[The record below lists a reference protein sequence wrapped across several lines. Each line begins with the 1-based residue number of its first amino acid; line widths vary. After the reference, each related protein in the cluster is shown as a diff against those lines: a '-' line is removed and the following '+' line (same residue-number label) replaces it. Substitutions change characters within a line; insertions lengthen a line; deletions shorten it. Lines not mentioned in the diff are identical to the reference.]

1 MRPLVVST
9 ALVAAL
15 VAALAAPG
23 HADTLPPTVA
33 VGVPTLTDVVV
44 ENYGQTEIKVDDGS
58 DGKDVVIAG
67 KHWTTRLDASRL
79 PGDDRA
85 KWTALVGALQK
96 AGWQLALSRRDW
108 NPPYASMKLVKAG
121 KESWLFMWVGD
132 DTSLEVVEKGDPT
145 VKLALAPPTDGTG
158 KLRDGDDF
166 PFLKRFPGAK
176 LSTTSHDEAPFL
188 VALDADKDPVAIASA
203 TTIKRY
209 DLPAH
214 TSGLEEVVVYRDAL
228 KAAGWTI
235 VDLNIA
241 VTTGDPNLTAHYA
254 KGAVDVWAHV
264 HAGGTLQVADA
275 GAERA
280 STKLKA
286 ELDRVCKV
294 AIYGVHFDFDKATL
308 RPDAAPALDAIA
320 RLLTDYKD
328 LKVELGGHTDNV
340 GDRAYN
346 QKLSEQRVGSVKVWL
361 VKKGIVA
368 DRMTTRGY
376 ADTEPVVPNDSP
388 ANQARNRRVELKRLD
403 CKAK

>member
-1 MRPLVVST
+1 MRSLLILTV
-9 ALVAAL
+9 
-15 VAALAAPG
+15 LAAAA
-23 HADTLPPTVA
+23 HADPLPPSVA
-33 VGVPTLTDVVV
+33 LPVPPLTDVVV
-44 ENYGQTEIKVDDGS
+44 ENYGQTSIKVDDGS
-58 DGKDVVIAG
+58 DGQDVVIAG
-67 KHWTTRLDASRL
+67 KHWTTRLDASKL
-79 PGDDRA
+79 AGDERA
-85 KWTALVGALQK
+85 KWTTLVGALQK
-96 AGWQLALSRRDW
+96 AGWQLSLSRRDW

-145 VKLALAPPTDGTG
+145 VHLALPAPADGAARIG
-158 KLRDGDDF
+158 DQDDF

-188 VALDADKDPVAIASA
+188 VALDADKDPVAVASA
-203 TTIKRY
+203 STIKRY
-209 DLPAH
+209 DLPAR

-254 KGAVDVWAHV
+254 RGAVDLWAHV
-264 HAGGTLQVADA
+264 HAGGMLQIADA
-275 GAERA
+275 GAERT
-280 STKLKA
+280 SSKLKA
-286 ELDRVCKV
+286 ELDRACKV

-308 RPDAAPALDAIA
+308 RPDASPALDAIA

-340 GDRAYN
+340 GERTYN
-346 QKLSEQRVGSVKVWL
+346 QKLSEQRVGSVKAWL

-376 ADTEPVVPNDSP
+376 ADTEPVVPNDSAP
-388 ANQARNRRVELKRLD
+388 NQAKNRRVELKRLD

>member
-1 MRPLVVST
+1 MRSLVVL
-9 ALVAAL
+9 AILI
-15 VAALAAPG
+15 AALAAPAR
-23 HADTLPPTVA
+23 ADTLPPTVA

-44 ENYGQTEIKVDDGS
+44 ENYGQTEVKVA

-67 KHWTTRLDASRL
+67 KHWTTRLDTSKL
-79 PGDDRA
+79 PGDERA

-96 AGWQLALSRRDW
+96 AGWQLSLSGRDW

-132 DTSLEVVEKGDPT
+132 DTSIEVVEKGDPT

-176 LSTTSHDEAPFL
+176 LSTTSHDEDPFL
-188 VALDADKDPVAIASA
+188 VALDADKDPVAVASS

-209 DLPAH
+209 DLPPH
-214 TSGLEEVVVYRDAL
+214 TAGLEEVVVYRDAL

-235 VDLNIA
+235 TDLNIA

-254 KGAVDVWAHV
+254 KGTVDLWAHV
-264 HAGGTLQVADA
+264 HAGGMLQVADA
-275 GAERA
+275 GAERT

-308 RPDAAPALDAIA
+308 RPDATPALDAIA

-340 GDRAYN
+340 GDRPYN
-346 QKLSEQRVGSVKVWL
+346 QKLSEQRVGSVKAWL